1 MIKYAFAW
9 RVTLFTDLVLY
20 LLTFPSLFSSQQI
33 TVFANCPK
41 WSCVSRETPLP
52 GNCNNVPMMPHY
64 FALSWPTILI
74 IFPRA
79 LCDGPC
85 SGVSRQVLNFKQLQL
100 TKFLLKLGPGART
113 STVTKQWEKDDI
125 NAKWA
130 ETSWAKRQQ
139 NSELRAAMSDFDR
152 LVTNLY
158 FVS

>member
-1 MIKYAFAW
+1 MIL
-9 RVTLFTDLVLY
+9 RVPRNPT
-20 LLTFPSLFSSQQI
+20 
-33 TVFANCPK
+33 
-41 WSCVSRETPLP
+41 SC
-52 GNCNNVPMMPHY
+52 NCNNVPMMPHY
-64 FALSWPTILI
+64 FARSRLTILI

-113 STVTKQWEKDDI
+113 STVIKQWKKDDI

-139 NSELRAAMSDFDR
+139 NSELRAAMTDFDR
-152 LVTNLY
+152 LVSNLY
-158 FVS
+158 NICVIWVFTCTA